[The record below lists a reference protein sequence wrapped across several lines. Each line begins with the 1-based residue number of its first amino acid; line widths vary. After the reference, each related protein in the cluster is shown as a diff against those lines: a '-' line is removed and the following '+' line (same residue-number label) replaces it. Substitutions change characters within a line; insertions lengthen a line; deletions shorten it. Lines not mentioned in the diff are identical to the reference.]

1 MQALLRYPRA
11 ERRAVAQE
19 WARRSQAVQAERRLQ
34 RGPDAE
40 TLRWRAAQDARGQI
54 IREGVTYFGSGRVV
68 PWCVRRSI
76 AGRVN
81 QFDAV
86 AGGNVVIA
94 ASWRHIARRF
104 RLSRRT

>member
-1 MQALLRYPRA
+1 MQALLCYPRA

-19 WARRSQAVQAERRLQ
+19 WARRSQAVQAERRMQ

-54 IREGVTYFGSGRVV
+54 MREGVTYFGDGRVV
-68 PWCVRRSI
+68 RWCVRRSV

-81 QFDAV
+81 QLDVVVDGKVWRTTGSRAV
-86 AGGNVVIA
+86 
-94 ASWRHIARRF
+94 RRLM
-104 RLSRRT
+104 RYPT